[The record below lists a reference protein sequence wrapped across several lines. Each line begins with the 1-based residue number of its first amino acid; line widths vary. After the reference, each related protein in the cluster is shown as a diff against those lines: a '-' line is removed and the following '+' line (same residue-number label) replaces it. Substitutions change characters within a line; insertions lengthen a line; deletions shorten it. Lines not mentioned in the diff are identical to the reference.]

1 MELRHLR
8 YFIAVAEERN
18 FSRAARRLQI
28 AQPPLSQQIQQLERE
43 LGVSLFDRESRP
55 IAVTPAGEI
64 LLEQCRPL
72 LKRLDDLE
80 SRLHLMGSGA
90 VGALAVGFISSSMY
104 KLLPPILKQFMEKY
118 PGISLE
124 LRELT
129 SLEQE
134 EALRERSID
143 VGFIRGVSRVDGF
156 VNRQL
161 LEEPLVVAVP
171 ESWRLAGRK
180 SVALKELRREPF
192 VIFPVKP
199 DPGFANFV
207 KAQCINVGFEPTI
220 VQEVNELQTA
230 LSLVA
235 SGIGLSLMPGS
246 VRMLQRVGVTYLA
259 LREPAPRTAISIIYR
274 EGTIA
279 PVLKLF
285 LEEFQN
291 LD

>member
-18 FSRAARRLQI
+18 FSRAARRLNM
-28 AQPPLSQQIQQLERE
+28 AQPPLSQQIQQLEKE
-43 LGVSLFDRESRP
+43 LGVSLFDRDSRP
-55 IAVTPAGEI
+55 IATTAAGEI

-72 LKRLDDLE
+72 LKRLEDLE

-90 VGALAVGFISSSMY
+90 AGLLTVGFISSSMY
-104 KLLPPILKQFMEKY
+104 RLLPPVLKTFMEKY

-134 EALRERSID
+134 DALRERSID
-143 VGFIRGVSRVDGF
+143 VGFIRGFSQEESF
-156 VNRQL
+156 INKQL
-161 LEEPLVVAVP
+161 VEEPLVVAVP
-171 ESWRLAGRK
+171 EGWKLAKK
-180 SVALKELRREPF
+180 SAVALKDLRREPF
-192 VIFPVKP
+192 IIFPVKP

-207 KAQCINVGFEPTI
+207 KAQCINVGFEPMV

-235 SGIGLSLMPGS
+235 SGIGLSIMPGS
-246 VRMLQRVGVTYLA
+246 VRMLQRVGVSYIA
-259 LREPAPRTAISIIYR
+259 LREPAPKTAISIIYR
-274 EGTIA
+274 RGEPTA
-279 PVLKLF
+279 VLKLF
-285 LEEFQN
+285 LREFAD
-291 LD
+291 LL